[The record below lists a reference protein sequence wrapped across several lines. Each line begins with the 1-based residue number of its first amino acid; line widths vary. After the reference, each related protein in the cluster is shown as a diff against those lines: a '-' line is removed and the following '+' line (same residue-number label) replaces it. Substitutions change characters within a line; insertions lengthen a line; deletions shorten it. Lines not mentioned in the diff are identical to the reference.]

1 MVSLTSEAELHL
13 PVRPA
18 WKVGDPQQSHADGH
32 GDRPEDVHV
41 LPSAVYATL
50 HEPAVMALG
59 QRCLL
64 SSAAA
69 SLDLDGSRVRD
80 GAASSQSGQLMFE
93 KANEVTKPVSVSC
106 TKTKTHR
113 WKDTL
118 QQTQIIITP
127 QCALVQKKKHSKVLL
142 RGEISIVTLVL
153 WPFWGWYLAQGH
165 LSSALEMSH
174 HHCLRDGW
182 IILISAFP
190 ESASLLVN
198 GH

>member
-1 MVSLTSEAELHL
+1 MDMVI
-13 PVRPA
+13 
-18 WKVGDPQQSHADGH
+18 DPRTCA
-32 GDRPEDVHV
+32 
-41 LPSAVYATL
+41 AVFSCLRYTL
-50 HEPAVMALG
+50 HEPDVMALG

-80 GAASSQSGQLMFE
+80 GAASSQLGQLMFE
-93 KANEVTKPVSVSC
+93 KANEVTKLVSVSC
-106 TKTKTHR
+106 TQTKTHR

-118 QQTQIIITP
+118 QQTQIINTP
-127 QCALVQKKKHSKVLL
+127 QCALVQKKKHSKILL

-153 WPFWGWYLAQGH
+153 WPFRGWYLAQGH

-174 HHCLRDGW
+174 HHFLRDGW

-190 ESASLLVN
+190 ESASFLVN